1 MYFLIQK
8 YFKLKRHARFG
19 DKFNKDHKT
28 KAFLHISCSA
38 LYVQKVQLE
47 LIIVCQKS
55 MSSIQFLCYRY
66 VVRYLKRALKMAF
79 ERNKGQR
86 WPWTL
91 VILVIFNFTLNVCD
105 AFNVDVNSK
114 VIHEAPRQSCDGD
127 CMFGFSVA
135 QHREQGQPW

>member
-1 MYFLIQK
+1 MQRHLCMICRTLRVLQFVRPVKLEFFIIYQTLI
-8 YFKLKRHARFG
+8 
-19 DKFNKDHKT
+19 
-28 KAFLHISCSA
+28 S
-38 LYVQKVQLE
+38 
-47 LIIVCQKS
+47 S
-55 MSSIQFLCYRY
+55 MQSLCYRY